1 MDYDKSK
8 VKTYII
14 ISTYTIVL
22 AVLAFNYKEVFNSLN
37 SGLGL
42 INPFIVAIGM
52 AFVLNIPMK
61 IIENKLLFKLD
72 NSKYPWAKNFKRP
85 LAILLTI
92 SLIISLLIAFFLFVV
107 PQLVDSVSTLTNT
120 VPGYLDKFEKMI
132 ESRIGSIEFL
142 NNLWNDILTAWK
154 DIFSFASKFFGSAF
168 GQLVNITV
176 SVTSGVV
183 NFFLA
188 LVFAI
193 YMLASKETLIRN
205 VKKLMYSTLKKEYCE
220 KILYVGTVSNKIFS
234 GFIAGQCTE
243 AVIIGS
249 LCFIGMSILNMH
261 YALLISVLVG
271 VTSLIPV
278 FGAFIGT
285 VPSAF
290 LILLIDPIEAF
301 WFIVFI
307 IVLQQ
312 IEGNLIYPRVV
323 GNSVGLPGIWVM
335 LGLIVGGSAFGV
347 LGMLIGIPLFAVIY
361 KLLTERVNKN
371 LTKKNITIN

>member
-14 ISTYTIVL
+14 ISTYTIIL
-22 AVLAFNYKEVFNSLN
+22 AVLLWNYKALFSAIG
-37 SGLGL
+37 SCLGL
-42 INPFIVAIGM
+42 ISPFIVAIGI

-61 IIENKLLFKLD
+61 LIEKNLLYKLD
-72 NSKYPWAKNFKRP
+72 SPKYRYGSTLKRP
-85 LAILLTI
+85 LAIVLTF
-92 SLIISLLIAFFLFVV
+92 LIIILLITAFILFVI
-107 PQLVDSVSTLTNT
+107 PQLIDSISTLADTI
-120 VPGYLDKFEKMI
+120 PGYIQNFEIMVNEKV
-132 ESRIGSIEFL
+132 GSIDFL
-142 NNLWNDILTAWK
+142 NTLWTDILAAWR
-154 DIFSFASKFFGSAF
+154 DIFSFAGKFFGNAF
-168 GQLVNITV
+168 GQILDITV
-176 SVTSGVV
+176 SFTNGIV
-183 NFFLA
+183 NFFLS
-188 LVFAI
+188 LVFSI

-205 VKKLMYSTLKKEYCE
+205 IKKLLFAFMKKDKCNRIIY
-220 KILYVGTVSNKIFS
+220 IGNLSNKIFS
-234 GFIAGQCTE
+234 GFISGQCTE
-243 AVIIGS
+243 AVIIGT

-290 LILLIDPIEAF
+290 LILLIDPMEAF

-323 GNSVGLPGIWVM
+323 GNSVGLPAIWVM
-335 LGLIVGGSAFGV
+335 LGLIVGGSTFGV
-347 LGMLIGIPLFAVIY
+347 LGMLLGIPLFGVIY
-361 KLLTERVNKN
+361 QLLKDKTNDKLKS
-371 LTKKNITIN
+371 KNISVN